1 MDIQLKITQM
11 KPSKNFFRTFL
22 CCSVF
27 IFILLISCTANHST
41 PSPVPVLLTSLSF
54 TPLPSKTLTPPL
66 PTATPPPMPTVR
78 PTLAVYPGPARLYL
92 PQLADFPDI
101 YETDSNN
108 ASDNV
113 LRYAAL
119 PVTPENIAVVSFRSK
134 GGGLSTGRQNGIYL
148 RFVYW
153 VIVAPDAATAQVF
166 YSMANQ
172 PDWQKKA
179 FLVVLP
185 AEVEAPV
192 TNLAPLPAG
201 QLPCQDSD
209 ILSISQDPYA
219 AYRSG
224 PLPTADPKVL
234 QPMDP
239 KVLASLSPDLYLFAP
254 CRVQNLLVLFWGYTA
269 NNYDGKM
276 TPLPTDVLVGQ
287 VSQFL
292 KVVTSKVMAQGVNS
306 Q

>member
-1 MDIQLKITQM
+1 MAEMKTSKI
-11 KPSKNFFRTFL
+11 FFRTFL
-22 CCSVF
+22 CCLVF
-27 IFILLISCTANHST
+27 IFTLLISCTS
-41 PSPVPVLLTSLSF
+41 SPTSSPTPVLLPSPTF
-54 TPLPSKTLTPPL
+54 TLLPSETLTPSL
-66 PTATPPPMPTVR
+66 PTATISPPT
-78 PTLAVYPGPARLYL
+78 PTLQPTLSVYPGPARVYL
-92 PQLADFPDI
+92 PQLVDFSDG
-101 YETDSNN
+101 YETDTNN

-113 LRYAAL
+113 MQYASI
-119 PVTPENIAVVSFRSK
+119 PVTPENIAEASFRTK
-134 GGGLSTGRQNGIYL
+134 GGGLITGAQNGVYL

-153 VIVAPDAATAQVF
+153 VIVAPDSATARGF
-166 YSMANQ
+166 YSMTEQ
-172 PDWQKKA
+172 PEWQKKA

-192 TNLAPLPAG
+192 TSLAPIPAG
-201 QLPCQDSD
+201 QLPCEDSN
-209 ILSISQDPYA
+209 ILSISLDPYA
-219 AYRSG
+219 AYRTG
-224 PLPTADPKVL
+224 PLPTVDLKAL

-276 TPLPTDVLVGQ
+276 TPLPTDVLIGQ

-292 KVVTSKVMAQGVNS
+292 KVVTSKVMARVATS